1 MQHKPGA
8 VKEDIFDEC
17 IIARYEKTTI
27 IEISKFISVQLLY
40 KYYLKVFTSKLKNA
54 TIWYNM

>member
-8 VKEDIFDEC
+8 VKEDIFDEY

-27 IEISKFISVQLLY
+27 EISKFISVQVLY

>member
-8 VKEDIFDEC
+8 VKEDILDEY

-27 IEISKFISVQLLY
+27 IEISKFISVQVLY
-40 KYYLKVFTSKLKNA
+40 KYYLKVFTSKLRNA
-54 TIWYNM
+54 TI

>member
-8 VKEDIFDEC
+8 VKEDILDEY

-27 IEISKFISVQLLY
+27 IEISKFISVQVLY
-40 KYYLKVFTSKLKNA
+40 KYYLKVFTSKLRNA